1 MFKGRKR
8 KHTRRI
14 YLLKIARTKI
24 SSWSHWCYDAT
35 NWICSSMGLF
45 VIYLFRHFY
54 LLCNSHLFL
63 VFGCYFCPTF
73 YTKAEK
79 ASKVLWQ
86 REKERE
92 RKCVS
97 VESGNGPCTKWTG
110 KRSARRCWIWDISIE
125 TITELQPQINYIIRS
140 MASAICHS
148 LNVRSCGGHSCQKRI
163 RRI

>member
-45 VIYLFRHFY
+45 VIYFDTFICCVTRIYFWCLVAIFVQHFTQKPKKHRKS
-54 LLCNSHLFL
+54 C
-63 VFGCYFCPTF
+63 GR
-73 YTKAEK
+73 E
-79 ASKVLWQ
+79 
-86 REKERE
+86 REKEI
-92 RKCVS
+92 KCVS